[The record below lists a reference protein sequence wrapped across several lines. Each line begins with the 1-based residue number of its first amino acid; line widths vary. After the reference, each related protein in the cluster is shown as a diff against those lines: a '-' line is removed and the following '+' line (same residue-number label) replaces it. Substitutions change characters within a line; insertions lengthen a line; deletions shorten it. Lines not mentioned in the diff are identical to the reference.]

1 MAYCAKCG
9 KPYDEGA
16 AFCQGC
22 GGALNPGAAAA
33 APPPVPQVTAPV
45 TAPPQ
50 ATAAA
55 AAVVPAAA
63 PRAKRELFP
72 SQRSMIVAIVAIV
85 AVAAVA
91 IAAFSFLGSAGLN
104 GKALMAFAKQYEGTW
119 SDQNGD
125 KVVIDTT
132 GGSAR
137 ISVRGSDGSLLGS
150 GKIDG
155 DTITISDTN
164 GEQVFSAKIDGD
176 NISAGYS
183 QNGTQMS
190 LSKNV
195 LVVKNPGN
203 REPYTFVRH

>member
-9 KPYDEGA
+9 KPYNEGA

-22 GGALNPGAAAA
+22 GAALNPGAAAA
-33 APPPVPQVTAPV
+33 E
-45 TAPPQ
+45 PPQ

-55 AAVVPAAA
+55 AAAVPAAA
-63 PRAKRELFP
+63 PRARRELFP

-104 GKALMAFAKQYEGTW
+104 GKALMAFARQYEGTW

-125 KVVIDTT
+125 KAVIDTT
-132 GGSAR
+132 GGIAR
-137 ISVRGSDGSLLGS
+137 ISIIRGSDGSLLGS

-164 GEQVFSAKIDGD
+164 GAQVFSAKIDGD

-195 LVVKNPGN
+195 LVVKNPNSG
-203 REPYTFVRH
+203 ETYTFVRH